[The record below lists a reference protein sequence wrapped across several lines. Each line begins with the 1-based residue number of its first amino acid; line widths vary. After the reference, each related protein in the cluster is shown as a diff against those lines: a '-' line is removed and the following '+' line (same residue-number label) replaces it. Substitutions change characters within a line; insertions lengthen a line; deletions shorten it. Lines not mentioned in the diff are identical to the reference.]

1 MQEAIPYKIW
11 VPNPQHPFQNRSA
24 LVNKDIGLDSGSTK
38 GGGAVVKGFEGTTR
52 YELLGGGANS
62 VNHGYT
68 KGDEEESGENAGGV
82 RKKKKKKGCSCD
94 WKEWNK
100 LGGCVETAYETTEKV
115 HIIGINDDDCVDWA
129 WPARLLLHHPGFLG
143 SKRTGSELRLADDRI
158 LPEFVLDV
166 LWKLSLPIGA
176 DRDHEYCNPT
186 VGSGSAA
193 LEKMKLL
200 GWKVMVTGCDGDPLI
215 DRQMEFAKML
225 EKKGV
230 EVSLGLSH
238 TLWSRDQQGSI
249 LVDEIQ
255 EQENVLK
262 ECVRQ
267 LENAEAT
274 RSALVSQLKEAVQ
287 EQELKLEL
295 ICTQLQ

>member
-1 MQEAIPYKIW
+1 MIW

-24 LVNKDIGLDSGSTK
+24 LVNKDIGSDSGSTK

-52 YELLGGGANS
+52 YKLLGGGANS

-68 KGDEEESGENAGGV
+68 KGDEEESGENA
-82 RKKKKKKGCSCD
+82 
-94 WKEWNK
+94 
-100 LGGCVETAYETTEKV
+100 ETAYETTEKV

-129 WPARLLLHHPGFLG
+129 WLARLLLHHPGFLG

-238 TLWSRDQQGSI
+238 TLWRRDQQGSL

-295 ICTQLQ
+295 ICTQLQL